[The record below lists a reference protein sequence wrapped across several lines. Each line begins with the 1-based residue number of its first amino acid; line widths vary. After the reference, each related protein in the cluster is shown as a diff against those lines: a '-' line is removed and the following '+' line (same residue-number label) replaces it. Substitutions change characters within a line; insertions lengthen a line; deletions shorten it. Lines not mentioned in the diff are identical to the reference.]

1 MLGRTR
7 FTRYAGVGISVL
19 GLAIIALGVFFVT
32 EGFTAKAEVQ
42 EAMIA
47 EQVTVTIDEVKV
59 PVADQETAM
68 AMAEVITGHTL
79 GTYGPWQEMERD
91 DPHRATM
98 LDGLTLRNSL
108 TLGRMALDVSD
119 LVAGLGAVIAL
130 MGVAFTA
137 TGAVVVGLAGG
148 TAREEETTATEPIE
162 FTPGYERAA

>member
-7 FTRYAGVGISVL
+7 ITRYAGVGISVL

-32 EGFTAKAEVQ
+32 EGFAAKAEVR

-47 EQVTVTIDEVKV
+47 EQVTVTIDEVTV

-79 GTYGPWQEMERD
+79 GTYGPWQGMERD
-91 DPHRATM
+91 DPHRASM

-108 TLGRMALDVSD
+108 TLGRMALDVGD
-119 LVAGLGAVIAL
+119 LVTGLGAVSAL
-130 MGVAFTA
+130 MGVAFIA

-162 FTPGYERAA
+162 FTPEYERAA